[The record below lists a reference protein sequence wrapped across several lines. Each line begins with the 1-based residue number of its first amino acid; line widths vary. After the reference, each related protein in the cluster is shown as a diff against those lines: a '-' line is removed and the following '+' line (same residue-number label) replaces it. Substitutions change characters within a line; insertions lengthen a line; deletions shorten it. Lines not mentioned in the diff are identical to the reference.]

1 MSKTIPLIGTIVLLS
16 VGAITYLTA
25 SDRLRDARNLERAV
39 LWSDLK
45 KLHRLYVDGSLQTLD
60 TDLPTNHIPPTIVK
74 HARAYQWRIYSGSR
88 RDSSETAS
96 AKLNDEIIHVDGNSQ
111 SWPPYSGITRDGRIT
126 FRARRKR

>member
-1 MSKTIPLIGTIVLLS
+1 MSKTILLIGMIVLLS

-25 SDRLRDARNLERAV
+25 RDRLRDARNLERAV

-60 TDLPTNHIPPTIVK
+60 TDRPTNHIPPDIVK
-74 HARAYQWRIYSGSR
+74 HAKTYEWRIYSSGR
-88 RDSSETAS
+88 RDSAETAS

-111 SWPPYSGITRDGRIT
+111 SWPPYSGITRDGWIT